1 MAAPADL
8 DLPVRAFRTAGAF
21 ERWLARRPADSPG
34 IWMKIAKRDSGIA
47 SVTHAEALEVA
58 LCHGWIDGQRRKLD
72 AVHFLQ
78 RFTPRRPRSIW
89 SRINCA
95 KATALVERG
104 RMQPAGLREMERAK
118 ADGRWDA
125 AYDGQRTATVPPD
138 LQAALDRN
146 RAARD
151 FFATLDSR
159 NRYAVLWRIAEA
171 KRPQTRAARIE
182 RFVTMLAA
190 HEKLH
195 T

>member
-1 MAAPADL
+1 MADPGDL
-8 DLPVRAFRTAGAF
+8 DLPVRAFRNAAAF
-21 ERWLARRPADSPG
+21 ERWLARQPADAPG
-34 IWMKIAKRDSGIA
+34 IWMKIAKRDSGVA

-58 LCHGWIDGQRRKLD
+58 LCYGWIDGQRRKVD
-72 AVHFLQ
+72 AVHFVQ
-78 RFTPRRPRSIW
+78 RFTPRRARSIW
-89 SRINCA
+89 SKINCA
-95 KATALVERG
+95 KATALEESG
-104 RMQPAGLREMERAK
+104 RMQPAGRREMERAK

-138 LQAALDRN
+138 LQAALDSN

-171 KRPQTRAARIE
+171 KRPRTRVARIE
-182 RFVTMLAA
+182 RFVAMLAA

-195 T
+195 P

>member
-1 MAAPADL
+1 MC
-8 DLPVRAFRTAGAF
+8 
-21 ERWLARRPADSPG
+21 
-34 IWMKIAKRDSGIA
+34 IRD
-47 SVTHAEALEVA
+47 
-58 LCHGWIDGQRRKLD
+58 
-72 AVHFLQ
+72 
-78 RFTPRRPRSIW
+78 
-89 SRINCA
+89 
-95 KATALVERG
+95 
-104 RMQPAGLREMERAK
+104 
-118 ADGRWDA
+118 RWDA